1 VKRSIQAD
9 KAYAFIRE
17 QLLSGN
23 FKSDERLTEQT
34 LCESASVNRGDVRQ
48 AFSRLLVEGLVVRG
62 ERGGIFVRRYTE
74 QDLMETFEVRQI
86 IETAAVRLAVD
97 RATEQDL
104 HKLEETAQHMLM
116 MAENGYILGVGEGDL
131 RFHNLLVKAAHNIKL
146 YDLYIRANIPL
157 SGVNFFKKEKEKE
170 KEIGY
175 EGLIQDSLD
184 HVKIAESLR
193 QRNVDSVLKLISKNN
208 VNG

>member
-1 VKRSIQAD
+1 MKRSIQAD

>member
-1 VKRSIQAD
+1 MERGIQAD

-23 FKSDERLTEQT
+23 FKPGERLAEQA
-34 LCESASVNRGDVRQ
+34 LCESAGVNRGDVRQ
-48 AFSRLLVEGLVVRG
+48 AFSRFLVEGLVVRG

-86 IETAAVRLAVD
+86 LETAAVRLAVE

-104 HKLEETAQHMLM
+104 QELEETARHMLM

-131 RFHNLLVKAAHNIKL
+131 RFHNLLVKAAHNNKL
-146 YDLYIRANIPL
+146 YNLYIRANIPL
-157 SGVNFFKKEKEKE
+157 SSVNFIKKEKEKD
-170 KEIGY
+170 IGHK
-175 EGLIQDSLD
+175 GLIQDSLD
-184 HVKIAESLR
+184 HVKMAESLR
-193 QRNVDSVLKLISKNN
+193 QKNVNSVLELISKNN
-208 VNG
+208 FNG